1 MIKKSLIIL
10 LTLLLILS
18 FTACGGGSASS
29 SSDPGKHSKFA
40 ESIQT
45 IMDNKGTMY
54 NKLTEKMPDEM
65 VWASFDML
73 GVSIMDLDL
82 AFVAACGTDGA
93 KKGIELAFSMF
104 GLTDVDYKENG
115 TNYTV
120 SAKNSKNVQI
130 SYDIQYDKSTDS
142 SKIKYMV
149 DNKEQVYFE
158 SVRISGGY
166 GYIYQSKSEDSDSEY
181 YIVKGIVYDTGNGIF
196 ATGELSAKL
205 DSIYQNSSVFTTD
218 FVKQGL
224 ANTYEV
230 KDGKCYVLYDGKN
243 YEYEAGTGESEE

>member
-10 LTLLLILS
+10 LTLLVILS

-45 IMDNKGTMY
+45 IMDNKATMY
-54 NKLTEKMPDEM
+54 NKLSEKMPDEM
-65 VWASFDML
+65 VWASLDML
-73 GVSIMDLDL
+73 GVSIMDLNL
-82 AFVAACGTDGA
+82 AFISACGTDGA
-93 KKGIELAFSMF
+93 KQGIPAAFAIF
-104 GLTDVDYKENG
+104 GLTDVTYSENG

-120 SAKNSKNVQI
+120 KAKTSKGVEI

-142 SKIKYMV
+142 IKIKYLDGTTEEM
-149 DNKEQVYFE
+149 YFE

-166 GYIYQSKSEDSDSEY
+166 GFLYQSNSEEDGKY
-181 YIVKGIVYDTGNGIF
+181 YVVKGIIYDTGNGIF

-230 KDGKCYVLYDGKN
+230 KDGKCFVLYDGKN